1 MKTAFDPATAA
12 QLVIWGGLVLG
23 LVLGLVGQA
32 SRFCVRGAVAD
43 WVIFKSP
50 ARALSWLLAV
60 GVGAVAL
67 QVVISLQLFDAGR
80 SLSWNNTL
88 LWLSHAVGGLIF
100 GYGMILASGCPQRN
114 LVKAGSGN
122 LRALVVL
129 LVAAVAA
136 AMTLR
141 GLLALPRVSL
151 LDSAAVQLGGSQDL
165 GGIASRATGASASA
179 VRWVVALALAALALG
194 LAWRQRASMNRLH
207 WIGGIVVGLLVP
219 AAFLL
224 TGNLGFLPEHPET
237 LEPAW
242 MGTQSKRPEG
252 LSFAAPMAHALD
264 LLTLWSDKSMVPTF
278 GVMLGLGVLLGSF
291 ASAKARGEFKLESFE
306 SPRDLV
312 THLSGALLMGF
323 GGITA
328 VGCSIGQGV
337 TGLAM
342 LSAGAVITVAGIV
355 GGAWLALKTDAGWA
369 AARGPSKVQEAG
381 APAG

>member
-88 LWLSHAVGGLIF
+88 LWLSHAVGGLVF

-194 LAWRQRASMNRLH
+194 LAWRQRAAMNRLH

-355 GGAWLALKTDAGWA
+355 AGAWLALKTDAGWT

>member
-12 QLVIWGGLVLG
+12 QIVIWGGLVLG

-67 QVVISLQLFDAGR
+67 QGVISLQLFDAGR

-88 LWLSHAVGGLIF
+88 LWLSHAVGGLVF

-179 VRWVVALALAALALG
+179 VRWVIALAVAALAVG
-194 LAWRQRASMNRLH
+194 LAWQQRATMNRLH

-291 ASAKARGEFKLESFE
+291 ASAKLRGEFKLESFE

-355 GGAWLALKTDAGWA
+355 AGAVLALKTDAGWA